1 HTSCYGDW
9 SSDVCSSDLTQ
20 PLRGTLVLLDHVD
33 LLDQHPPVTEE
44 DAQHL
49 ASLAALLAR
58 DDGDRVAPTDVARGR
73 HQMTSGASEMIFANC
88 RSRSSRATGPTSRVP
103 TGFSSGLRSTTAL
116 RSKRMYE
123 PSLRRTS
130 FTVRTT
136 TARATSPFFTVPS
149 GAASF
154 TAT

>member
-1 HTSCYGDW
+1 MTLPLVDRLAAPLADADLAVVGEHLDP
-9 SSDVCSSDLTQ
+9 DPDRPVAAAAHEQHVREVERALALDDAALTQ

-73 HQMTSGASEMIFANC
+73 HQMTSGASEMIFAHC
-88 RSRSSRATGPTSRVP
+88 RARSPAGAGADTGVSAGV
-103 TGFSSGLRSTTAL
+103 
-116 RSKRMYE
+116 
-123 PSLRRTS
+123 
-130 FTVRTT
+130 
-136 TARATSPFFTVPS
+136 
-149 GAASF
+149 
-154 TAT
+154 